1 MPRRLARE
9 DLDLSAL
16 RKEVA
21 AWYAL
26 KQEAALLS
34 NELDKRKKR
43 LQGILE
49 KYGETD
55 PSTGS
60 IFLDLG
66 EPVGSERISQL
77 KNQCATRQV
86 MNEEMAE
93 EVLSKK
99 GLWEEMTDL
108 IRVIDDSRVLA
119 AYYDKRITDDELAK
133 MIHEKVVYSFFVLDD
148 AGKPVRA

>member
-1 MPRRLARE
+1 MPRRTTVE
-9 DLDLSAL
+9 PLDLETL
-16 RKEVA
+16 RAEVS

-26 KQEAALLS
+26 KQQATTLG

-66 EPVGSERISQL
+66 EPVGAERISQL
-77 KNQCATRQV
+77 KNQCATRQTL
-86 MNEEMAE
+86 NEEAAE
-93 EVLSKK
+93 DILTAR
-99 GLWEEMTDL
+99 GMWEEMTEL
-108 IRVIDDSRVLA
+108 IRVPDDSRILA

-148 AGKPVRA
+148 AGKPVRT

>member
-1 MPRRLARE
+1 M
-9 DLDLSAL
+9 DLEAL
-16 RKEVA
+16 RKEVSE
-21 AWYAL
+21 WHAL
-26 KQEAALLS
+26 KQQAATLN
-34 NELDKRKKR
+34 NELDRRKKR

-66 EPVGSERISQL
+66 EPVGSARITQL

-93 EVLSKK
+93 EILTNK
-99 GLWEEMTDL
+99 GMWEEMTDL
-108 IRVIDDSRVLA
+108 VRVMDDSRVLA
-119 AYYDKRITDDELAK
+119 AFYDHRITDDELAK

-148 AGKPVRA
+148 AGKPVRV